1 MLHQALRADVFDFLQ
16 IHVELD
22 VLAGP
27 LGLQQHHRLTDLLV
41 QPVLGGGGPDGLVV
55 HPGDQQNVP
64 HQGGQTAGVEQNPL
78 HVARLLLGGGA
89 ALEQHGVALD
99 GVDGGLE
106 LVGYVGDE
114 VALQGFG
121 GGQSLHH
128 QVEALVAVADLRDAA
143 FRLKL
148 HGEVPL
154 GYALH
159 GAAEAHHRA
168 QHKDVHCDGHR
179 HADGQAE
186 KHQPHQGM
194 HLDGGV
200 QQAAEQGGKHR
211 GQQERAQ
218 NLQHGHQNEQQAQVQ
233 SALLFFLAHA
243 CLTTL

>member
-27 LGLQQHHRLTDLLV
+27 LGLQKHHRLTDLLI

-64 HQGGQTAGVEQNPL
+64 HQGGEAAGVEQDPL
-78 HVARLLLGGGA
+78 HIARLLLRGGA
-89 ALEQHGVALD
+89 ALEQHGIALD

-106 LVGYVGDE
+106 LMGHVGDK
-114 VALQGFG
+114 VALKGFG
-121 GGQSLHH
+121 GGQGLYH
-128 QVEALVAVADLRDAA
+128 QVEALVAVADLGNAA
-143 FRLKL
+143 LGLQL
-148 HGEVPL
+148 HGEIPL
-154 GYALH
+154 GHPLH
-159 GAAEAHHRA
+159 GPAEAHHRP
-168 QHKDVHCDGHR
+168 QHEDVHRDGYR

-186 KHQPHQGM
+186 QHQPYQGM

-200 QQAAEQGGKHR
+200 QQAAEQGGEHR
-211 GQQERAQ
+211 GQQQRAQ
-218 NLQHGHQNEQQAQVQ
+218 NLQHGDQDKQQAQVQ
-233 SALLFFLAHA
+233 SALLFFFAHA